1 MPPVPLIP
9 GNATPPFAE
18 VLAGLV
24 NGVAAQLASLPAP
37 APTVAVTEATPKPV
51 GLSNL
56 VGLDSP
62 GGLTFAAIRGGRLDV
77 GLQVGVEAGDVAG
90 ADAALLAAHAL
101 LLDRRTNLR
110 ALGFLRFEAGALSAA
125 EPSPGGFRR
134 TGSYRALYEY
144 RYRDVDGA
152 ASLIARIPVDSD
164 LDSPLGGL
172 DPGGHEAWV
181 VTGPLVRW
189 DRETQPVL
197 RVRGPGHLL
206 RFSVLSYMPGAPP
219 PVAVTLTRT
228 VSGGV
233 GALGAPAVV
242 GSLAELADPAAA
254 HATLTFAT
262 LADFLAAFA
271 DPTEE
276 VELGDWDLDDV
287 ADRYALRTLALAPLV
302 PGIVLPR
309 SIDRVEIS
317 VQPAAGWAGHPAV
330 LYLRTH
336 GA

>member
-1 MPPVPLIP
+1 VPIP

-24 NGVAAQLASLPAP
+24 SGLASQLASLPAP
-37 APTVAVTEATPKPV
+37 VPTIAVTEATPRPV

-56 VGLDSP
+56 VGLDNP
-62 GGLTFAAIRGGRLDV
+62 GGLQFATIKGGRLEV
-77 GLQVGVEAGDVAG
+77 GLQVGVEAGDAAG
-90 ADAALLAAHAL
+90 ADAALLAAHAT
-101 LLDRRTNLR
+101 LLDRRPHLR
-110 ALGFLRFEAGALSAA
+110 ALGFLRFEPGVLAPV

-164 LDSPLGGL
+164 LDSPLGAL
-172 DPGGHEAWV
+172 DASGHEAWV

-189 DRETQPVL
+189 DREGQPAL
-197 RVRGPGHLL
+197 RVRGPGRLL
-206 RFSVLSYMPGAPP
+206 RFAAVAYVPGAPP

-228 VSGGV
+228 FT
-233 GALGAPAVV
+233 GALGAPTAAA
-242 GSLAELADPAAA
+242 SLAELADPAAHG
-254 HATLTFAT
+254 HATLTFPT
-262 LADFLAAFA
+262 LADFLAVFA
-271 DPTEE
+271 AATEE

-287 ADRYALRTLALAPLV
+287 ADRYALRTLVLAPE
-302 PGIVLPR
+302 IALPR
-309 SIDRVEIS
+309 SIDRLEIS
-317 VQPAAGWAGHPAV
+317 VQPASGWAGHPAV
-330 LYLRTH
+330 LYLRAH